1 MFIDFQIFAAFF
13 LQILIYFS
21 VQFVLLILIKFELFV
36 AKGRTNTELR
46 EKFIL
51 SDNVVGQ
58 GMSSFTTRPSA
69 SSRLSGGTRSGST
82 TPVCFIFSLQLF
94 LTTKY

>member
-1 MFIDFQIFAAFF
+1 MTLKFA
-13 LQILIYFS
+13 
-21 VQFVLLILIKFELFV
+21 

-58 GMSSFTTRPSA
+58 GMSGFTSRPTRT
-69 SSRLSGGTRSGST
+69 GGNRSGST
-82 TPVCFIFSLQLF
+82 TPVSDAARLYQP
-94 LTTKY
+94 